1 MKKVYFPQHGGI
13 NTEQNLVQDLVDEQ
27 IKLFGSDVF
36 YIPRVHLK
44 DKSLGEIVQSE
55 FNQSYMIE
63 MFLVNVEGF
72 GAGAEFVS
80 KFGLRITD
88 EITFVVSRRRW
99 EQSANPALNLAV
111 DGRPNEGDLIYFP
124 MTEDLY
130 EIKYVEREN
139 PFFQLGKQYFYTLT
153 AELYEQG
160 ADKFDTGIDEV
171 DDIEREFSNITTLN
185 LTPSTRVQATGTV
198 TVNAGGEIT
207 GATITTAGTGYS
219 LPPSVTINGGVNSS
233 GGIIETTI
241 ADGGVVTLSVING
254 GTGYESDTT
263 HADFPTIT
271 IDAPPLDVQ
280 FIPDEHVVIG
290 GFVQQGGG
298 RSWSSA
304 NNVVTVTALGSFD
317 PNFATTTQKKYFYW
331 KFEDKRI
338 CYVYTYNGTDPT
350 TVAGHFYYDAANVQ
364 YVINTYT
371 ETTTSGSQATMYD
384 LDSATVAE
392 VADWNGVTYTL
403 EVMNR
408 TGNFID
414 GDTIRG
420 VESNALYTLG
430 DFSTIDNE
438 STEWDQNAAIE
449 DGADELIDWGETNP
463 FGEFGNYTGSF

>member
-1 MKKVYFPQHGGI
+1 MKKVYFPQHGGVA
-13 NTEQNLVQDLVDEQ
+13 TEQNLVQDLVDEQ

-44 DKSLGEIVQSE
+44 DKTLGEVIQSE

-130 EIKYVEREN
+130 EVKYVEREN
-139 PFFQLGKQYFYTLT
+139 PFFQLGKQYFYQLT
-153 AELYEQG
+153 AEIYEQG
-160 ADKFDTGIDEV
+160 ADKFDTGIDEI
-171 DDIEREFSNITTLN
+171 DDVERQFSNITTLN
-185 LTPSTRVQATGTV
+185 LSLTTRETATGSLVVDSSGAISQATV
-198 TVNAGGEIT
+198 TL
-207 GATITTAGTGYS
+207 AGTGYNT
-219 LPPSVTINGGVNSS
+219 PPNVTIGNAGNGS
-233 GGIIETTI
+233 GGIITTSI
-241 ADGGVVTLSVING
+241 MDGGVVTLTIVNG
-254 GTGYESDTT
+254 GSGYDSTNVDP
-263 HADFPTIT
+263 PTIT
-271 IDAPPLDVQ
+271 IDAPPEAVQ
-280 FIPDEHVVIG
+280 FLNDEHVVIG
-290 GFVQQGGG
+290 GFTAQGSG
-298 RSWSSA
+298 RSWTSS
-304 NNVVTVTALGSFD
+304 NKVITITGSGGFD
-317 PNFATTTQKKYFYW
+317 PVFATTTQKKYFYW

-338 CYVYTYNGTDPT
+338 CYVYQYNGTTAT
-350 TVAGHFYYDAANVQ
+350 TTPGYFYYDSANVR
-364 YVINTYT
+364 YIINAWE
-371 ETTTSGSQATMYD
+371 ETTTSGGQATMYD
-384 LDSATVAE
+384 LTSATIAE

-403 EVMNR
+403 EIMNR

-420 VESNALYTLG
+420 VESNAIYTLG
-430 DFSTIDNE
+430 TFSTIDNQ
-438 STEWDQNAAIE
+438 STEYDQNQAIE
-449 DGADELIDWGETNP
+449 TGADDIIDWGEVNP

>member
-1 MKKVYFPQHGGI
+1 MKKVYFPQYGGVA
-13 NTEQNLVQDLVDEQ
+13 TEQNLVQDLVDEQ

-44 DKSLGEIVQSE
+44 DKSLGEVIQSE
-55 FNQSYMIE
+55 FSQSYMIE

-130 EIKYVEREN
+130 EVKYVEREN

-153 AELYEQG
+153 AEIYEQG

-185 LTPSTRVQATGTV
+185 VGLTTRETSTGTLAVDTNGVITSGTV
-198 TVNAGGEIT
+198 TL
-207 GATITTAGTGYS
+207 AGTGYNTA
-219 LPPSVTINGGVNSS
+219 PGVTIGNAQGGT
-233 GGIIETTI
+233 GGIITTSI
-241 ADGGVVTLSVING
+241 LDGGVVTLTVANG
-254 GTGYESDTT
+254 GSGYDPTNL
-263 HADFPTIT
+263 PTIT
-271 IDAPPLDVQ
+271 IDAPPEAIQ
-280 FIPDEHVVIG
+280 FVNDEHVVIG
-290 GFVQQGGG
+290 GFTQQGAG
-298 RSWSSA
+298 RSWTSA
-304 NNVVTVTALGSFD
+304 DKVITVTALGAFD
-317 PNFATTTQKKYFYW
+317 PVFASTTQKKYFYW

-338 CYVYTYNGTDPT
+338 NYVYQFNGTTAT
-350 TVAGHFYYDAANVQ
+350 TVKGYFYYDTANVK
-364 YVINTYT
+364 YVINAWE
-371 ETTTSGSQATMYD
+371 ETTTSGGQATLYD
-384 LDSATVAE
+384 LNSATIAE
-392 VADWNGVTYTL
+392 VADWNGVTNVL

-408 TGNFID
+408 TGNFLD
-414 GDTIRG
+414 GDMIRG
-420 VESNALYTLG
+420 VESNAIYTLG
-430 DFSTIDNE
+430 TFSTIDNQ
-438 STEWDQNAAIE
+438 STEWDQNQAIE
-449 DGADELIDWGETNP
+449 DGADDLIDWGEKNP

>member
-1 MKKVYFPQHGGI
+1 MKKVYFPQHGGVA
-13 NTEQNLVQDLVDEQ
+13 TEQNLVQDLVDEQ

-44 DKSLGEIVQSE
+44 DKTLGEVIQSE

-124 MTEDLY
+124 LTEDLY
-130 EIKYVEREN
+130 EVKYVEREN
-139 PFFQLGKQYFYTLT
+139 PFFQLGKQYFYQLT

-160 ADKFDTGIDEV
+160 ADKFDTGIDEI
-171 DDIEREFSNITTLN
+171 DDVEREFSNITTLN
-185 LTPSTRVQATGTV
+185 LTPTTRTQATGTLLVDSSGAISQATV
-198 TVNAGGEIT
+198 TL
-207 GATITTAGTGYS
+207 AGTGYS
-219 LPPSVTINGGVNSS
+219 SPPSVTIGNAGNGTGGV
-233 GGIIETTI
+233 ITTSI
-241 ADGGVVTLSVING
+241 LDGGVVTLTIENG
-254 GTGYESDTT
+254 GTGYDSTNLNP
-263 HADFPTIT
+263 PTIT
-271 IDAPPLDVQ
+271 IAAPAEPVQ
-280 FIPDEHVVIG
+280 FVNDEHVVIG
-290 GFVQQGGG
+290 GFVEQGSG
-298 RSWSSA
+298 RTWTSS
-304 NNVVTVTALGSFD
+304 NKVITVTGTGGFD
-317 PNFATTTQKKYFYW
+317 PVFATTTQKKYFYW

-338 CYVYTYNGTDPT
+338 CYVYQYNGTTAT
-350 TVAGHFYYDAANVQ
+350 TTPGFFYYDSANVR
-364 YVINTYT
+364 YIINAWT
-371 ETTTSGSQATMYD
+371 ETTTSGGQATLYD
-384 LDSATVAE
+384 LMSATIAE

-414 GDTIRG
+414 GDMIRG
-420 VESNALYTLG
+420 VESNAIYTLG
-430 DFSTIDNE
+430 TFSTIDNA
-438 STEWDQNAAIE
+438 STEFDQNQAIE
-449 DGADELIDWGETNP
+449 TGADDIVDWGERNP

>member
-1 MKKVYFPQHGGI
+1 MKKVYFPQHGGVA
-13 NTEQNLVQDLVDEQ
+13 TEQNLVQDLVDEQ

-44 DKSLGEIVQSE
+44 DKSLGEVIQSE

-124 MTEDLY
+124 LTEDLY

-139 PFFQLGKQYFYTLT
+139 PFFQLGKQYFYQLT
-153 AELYEQG
+153 AEIYEQG
-160 ADKFDTGIDEV
+160 ADKFDTGIDEI
-171 DDIEREFSNITTLN
+171 DDVEREFSNITTLN
-185 LTPSTRVQATGTV
+185 VGLTTRETATGTV
-198 TVNAGGEIT
+198 VVDTNGNIVS
-207 GATITTAGTGYS
+207 ATLTSGGTGYNTA
-219 LPPSVTINGGVNSS
+219 PSVTVNPSGNAS
-233 GGIIETTI
+233 GGYITTSI
-241 ADGGVVTLSVING
+241 SDGGVVSLLVEQG
-254 GTGYESDTT
+254 GTGYDPNNP
-263 HADFPTIT
+263 PTIT
-271 IDAPPLDVQ
+271 IDTPPEAVQ
-280 FIPDEHVVIG
+280 FISDEHVVIG
-290 GFVQQGGG
+290 GFTQQGGG
-298 RSWSSA
+298 RTWTSA
-304 NNVVTVTALGSFD
+304 NKVITVTAIGGFD
-317 PNFATTTQKKYFYW
+317 PTFATTTQKKYFYW

-338 CYVYTYNGTDPT
+338 SYVYTFNGTTAT
-350 TVAGHFYYDAANVQ
+350 TTPGFFYYDSANVK
-364 YVINTYT
+364 YIINAWE
-371 ETTTSGSQATMYD
+371 ETTTSGGQAIMYD
-384 LDSATVAE
+384 LISSTIAE
-392 VADWNGVTYTL
+392 VADWNGVTNTL

-414 GDTIRG
+414 GDMIRG
-420 VESNALYTLG
+420 VESNAIYTLG

-449 DGADELIDWGETNP
+449 EGADDLIDWGEKNP

>member
-1 MKKVYFPQHGGI
+1 
-13 NTEQNLVQDLVDEQ
+13 
-27 IKLFGSDVF
+27 
-36 YIPRVHLK
+36 
-44 DKSLGEIVQSE
+44 
-55 FNQSYMIE
+55 MIE

-88 EITFVVSRRRW
+88 EIQFVVSRRRW

-124 MTEDLY
+124 LTEDLY

-139 PFFQLGKQYFYTLT
+139 PFFQLGKQYFYQLT
-153 AELYEQG
+153 AEIYEQG

-185 LTPSTRVQATGTV
+185 LSPSTRVNAEGTI
-198 TVNAGGEIT
+198 TVDSNGAIT
-207 GATITTAGTGYS
+207 GANITVAGTGYS
-219 LPPSVTINGGVNSS
+219 TPPSVTINGGLNSS
-233 GGIIETTI
+233 GGIIEATI

-298 RSWSSA
+298 RTWTSS
-304 NNVVTVTALGSFD
+304 NSITEVVALGGFD
-317 PNFATTTQKKYFYW
+317 PTLATTTQKKYFYW
-331 KFEDKRI
+331 KFEDSRLN
-338 CYVYTYNGTDPT
+338 YVYTYNGTSAT
-350 TVAGHFYYDAANVQ
+350 TVSGFFYYDETNLK
-364 YVINTYT
+364 YIINTYT
-371 ETTTSGSQATMYD
+371 ETTTSGAQATMYD
-384 LDSATVAE
+384 LDSATLAE
-392 VADWNGVTYTL
+392 VADWNGVSYTL

-438 STEWDQNAAIE
+438 STEWDQNASIE
-449 DGADELIDWGETNP
+449 EGADDIVDWGEVNP